1 MQMLRIS
8 FFFSKSAVNPSYC
21 LLCVDLFS
29 SKVYVN
35 PMKKRYFLAKELA
48 LFYEEIEPKRNMN
61 EEMMLQ
67 TNLGFQQR
75 KIMKLN
81 EKYNVLTF
89 STKIRGL
96 KAFAAEQKIR
106 EFKKL
111 LSKSKGLQ
119 KSISSQRLEPKEV
132 IQRAVDNTNKVASQK
147 NGFSPDFEEEKT
159 LNDENV

>member
-61 EEMMLQ
+61 KEMMLQ
-67 TNLGFQQR
+67 TNLRFQQR

-81 EKYNVLTF
+81 KKYNVLTF

-119 KSISSQRLEPKEV
+119 KSISSQRLELKEV